1 MKTSALVLA
10 GLLSAGAVAG
20 GTVAVMRQPTAPS
33 PQIVSSPTVPQ
44 EVEQSQES
52 IAPNQTKPSASIE
65 PTRPE
70 KASPPAPK
78 TSSETVR
85 EVKRCKVLM
94 AIVKDDDPPL
104 NVRAQPN
111 TDAAIVGT
119 LEEGMFVSVKQ
130 ERDGWFEI
138 AEPAGWIAKN
148 KTASRCGQKVEQVE
162 FGTGKSGAEL
172 SDEFLGTGSH
182 QYKMKLDKGQKLTV
196 KGEVGPMPA
205 VIGPDGKYLVG
216 MEDKPDAWSTELPS
230 SGEYTLELDSN
241 YRGYKYDFS
250 VEVK

>member
-20 GTVAVMRQPTAPS
+20 GTVAVMRQPTDPS
-33 PQIVSSPTVPQ
+33 PQVVSPTTAPQ
-44 EVEQSQES
+44 VMEQGEES
-52 IAPNQTKPSASIE
+52 AAPNQATPSASIA

-70 KASPPAPK
+70 ASSQPATT
-78 TSSETVR
+78 TSSETLR
-85 EVKRCKVLM
+85 EVERCKVLM
-94 AIVKDDDPPL
+94 AIVKDDNPPL

-119 LEEGMFVSVKQ
+119 VEEGMFVSVKQ
-130 ERDGWFEI
+130 ERNGWFEI
-138 AEPAGWIAKN
+138 AEPAGWIAKS
-148 KTASRCGQKVEQVE
+148 KTASRCGQKVEQVQ

-216 MEDKPDAWSTELPS
+216 MEEKPDDWSTELPS